1 MCKDKGEVHL
11 PKFCTA
17 GGSSL
22 DENAMLYC
30 EIQNTLVL
38 KSVAFQS
45 TVVFLTL
52 VFFAL
57 LSRFLADVLDLFLPL
72 F

>member
-17 GGSSL
+17 GGSL
-22 DENAMLYC
+22 DENAMLHC

-45 TVVFLTL
+45 TVVFLM
-52 VFFAL
+52 FSL
-57 LSRFLADVLDLFLPL
+57 LFSQGFQQMY
-72 F
+72 